1 MQAILQNIAGKLTAI
16 AIILILA
23 YIGYNE
29 FFRGSRVGDELNAAL
44 SESRQIQTDLRAI
57 SGQMKAQ
64 KVDLDQ
70 AIQKLDRMST
80 SLVSLADSVSQIKA
94 RYVAVSSQLEQ
105 QIAVSLD
112 RYNQQKKKI
121 LDIQKQI
128 K

>member
-1 MQAILQNIAGKLTAI
+1 MQAILQNIASKLTAI
-16 AIILILA
+16 SLILILA

-64 KVDLDQ
+64 KADLDQ
-70 AIQKLDRMST
+70 ALQKLDRMST
-80 SLVSLADSVSQIKA
+80 SLVVLADSVSQIKA